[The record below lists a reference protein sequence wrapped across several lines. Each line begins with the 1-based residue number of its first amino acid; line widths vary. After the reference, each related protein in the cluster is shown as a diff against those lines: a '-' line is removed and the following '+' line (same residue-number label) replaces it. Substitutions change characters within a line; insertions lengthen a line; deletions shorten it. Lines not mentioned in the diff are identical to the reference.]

1 MKRNLINANF
11 ASTVNMHVPRK
22 WVGLF
27 IQQFANYKNSVLQL
41 RMHLRELS
49 ELRSLMTEV
58 NDTKIAVI
66 TIDFIWWIIADTILM
81 FIQASRYTYFSLFSM
96 SRIAVFI
103 HSIKISRRVHTR
115 SSPNAKF
122 LLPN

>member
-1 MKRNLINANF
+1 MKHNLINANF
-11 ASTVNMHVPRK
+11 ASTFNMYVPRK

-27 IQQFANYKNSVLQL
+27 IQQFVNYKKSVLQL

-66 TIDFIWWIIADTILM
+66 TIDFIWWDY
-81 FIQASRYTYFSLFSM
+81 S
-96 SRIAVFI
+96 
-103 HSIKISRRVHTR
+103 
-115 SSPNAKF
+115 
-122 LLPN
+122 